1 MGVEKVYITWD
12 EVYGLLDVINEYVEN
27 LEDFEK
33 PWYVSGIPRGGS
45 ILAVL
50 YSHRFNLPYLHNPQN
65 GDHNLLIL
73 DDIADSGKT
82 LDEWRRRMHSPIY
95 ATLHYKEV
103 SIVEP
108 DFYGAKLK
116 KDSGWIVYPWERDDS
131 KTIQDYLDN

>member
-1 MGVEKVYITWD
+1 MGVEKIYISWD

-27 LEDFEK
+27 LEDFDK
-33 PWYVSGIPRGGS
+33 PWYVSGIPRGET

-50 YSHRFNLPYLHNPQN
+50 YSHRFDLPYLHNPQN
-65 GDHNLLIL
+65 QDHNLLIL

-82 LDEWRRRMHSPIY
+82 LDEWRRRMNSPIY
-95 ATLHYKEV
+95 ATLHYKEI
-103 SIVEP
+103 SLAEP

-116 KDSGWIVYPWERDDS
+116 KDSGWIVYPWEREDS

>member
-27 LEDFEK
+27 LEDFDK

-65 GDHNLLIL
+65 GDHNLLRGDPSL
-73 DDIADSGKT
+73 TSVFDT
-82 LDEWRRRMHSPIY
+82 YSPSNALI
-95 ATLHYKEV
+95 
-103 SIVEP
+103 
-108 DFYGAKLK
+108 
-116 KDSGWIVYPWERDDS
+116 R
-131 KTIQDYLDN
+131 